1 MFKFLNSKIYLAS
14 AIALALSLG
23 IISSAQAEQM
33 FSDERYEI
41 HYNAFNST
49 LIPAEVASR
58 HGLTRSGNRGLINIA
73 VLEKQE
79 DGSTLPV
86 SAAVSGETRNIV
98 QQRQNLSFNEVE
110 EANAIYSISSFQFT
124 NEDLLTITL
133 DVKPASSDQTY
144 RIELQQTFYVD

>member
-1 MFKFLNSKIYLAS
+1 MFKLLKTKTYVAS

-79 DGSTLPV
+79 DGSTQPV
-86 SAAVSGETRNIV
+86 SAEVSGDTRNIV
-98 QQRQNLSFNEVE
+98 QQRQNLIFNEVE

-133 DVKPASSDQTY
+133 SVKPESSDQTY
-144 RIELQQTFYVD
+144 MIELQQTFYVD

>member
-1 MFKFLNSKIYLAS
+1 MFKHLKTKTYVAS

-79 DGSTLPV
+79 DGSTQPV
-86 SAAVSGETRNIV
+86 SAEVSGDTRNIV
-98 QQRQNLSFNEVE
+98 QQRQNLIFNEVE

-133 DVKPASSDQTY
+133 SVKPESSEQTY
-144 RIELQQTFYVD
+144 TIELQQTFYVD

>member
-1 MFKFLNSKIYLAS
+1 MFKHLKTKTYVAS

-79 DGSTLPV
+79 DGSTQPV
-86 SAAVSGETRNIV
+86 SAEVSGDTRNIV
-98 QQRQNLSFNEVE
+98 QQRQNLIFNEVQ

-133 DVKPASSDQTY
+133 NVKPESSEQTY
-144 RIELQQTFYVD
+144 TIELQQTFYVD

>member
-1 MFKFLNSKIYLAS
+1 MLKLLKTKTYVAS

-86 SAAVSGETRNIV
+86 SAEVSGDARNIV
-98 QQRQNLSFNEVE
+98 QQRQDLIFNEVQ

-133 DVKPASSDQTY
+133 NVKPESSEQTY
-144 RIELQQTFYVD
+144 TIELQQTFYVD